1 MVVWCFTR
9 KASWERTSSTA
20 GSAAKAVATTN
31 TLSSAKQ
38 PPLILFASTRNTG
51 TGPCGGGETIAFR
64 LWLHNVS
71 KNELNRIEM
80 NNETLS
86 IIFFDW
92 YNETPIH
99 SLGEIEGTVRLK
111 LLSVKNQ
118 TSQKDY
124 GYWVVTI
131 VFASPPWGLHSDS
144 IILLVKNVLR
154 VSARFLY
161 P

>member
-1 MVVWCFTR
+1 MRKRKR
-9 KASWERTSSTA
+9 KAE
-20 GSAAKAVATTN
+20 KEIIKMDKQKKTN
-31 TLSSAKQ
+31 R
-38 PPLILFASTRNTG
+38 P
-51 TGPCGGGETIAFR
+51 
-64 LWLHNVS
+64 NV
-71 KNELNRIEM
+71 
-80 NNETLS
+80 
-86 IIFFDW
+86 
-92 YNETPIH
+92 TPIH
-99 SLGEIEGTVRLK
+99 SLGEIEGAVRMK

>member
-1 MVVWCFTR
+1 M
-9 KASWERTSSTA
+9 
-20 GSAAKAVATTN
+20 
-31 TLSSAKQ
+31 Q
-38 PPLILFASTRNTG
+38 
-51 TGPCGGGETIAFR
+51 
-64 LWLHNVS
+64 
-71 KNELNRIEM
+71 ELEFV
-80 NNETLS
+80 S
-86 IIFFDW
+86 IILGSLLFF
-92 YNETPIH
+92 YPFLRNVTPIH
-99 SLGEIEGTVRLK
+99 SLGEIEGAVRMK